1 MNPTLNFQ
9 VGNVRNIP
17 WLNKQIKIV
26 GQQVKALALK
36 AVSLSRTDWDS
47 YETSWDFTELP
58 LLKSDY
64 HEPTIR
70 EPYQRLR
77 AHWWEMTREMQRL
90 EEENNRI
97 FIEAYGLQDELTPE
111 VPLSEIT
118 LTCNPYYR
126 YGGDKSEEE
135 LEELLLLDTIKEYIS
150 YAVGCMFGRYSLDEE
165 GLVFAGGDFDPSVY
179 KTFPADQNN
188 VIPILAD
195 DYFSDDIVTRF
206 VDFVRITFSEETLE
220 ENLNFIADT
229 LGRRKKE
236 TARDTI
242 RRYFLNDFYKDHVRT
257 YKKRPIYWL
266 FTSSG
271 RGKAFNALV
280 YLHRYQPDTVAILRT
295 DYLHRLQDVLEVEK
309 QQLQRI
315 INEEAGSRSARSADK
330 KLTQLERQLQELNKY
345 EELVHHYADMR
356 IDLDLDDGVKVNYA
370 KLGELLANI

>member
-1 MNPTLNFQ
+1 M
-9 VGNVRNIP
+9 
-17 WLNKQIKIV
+17 
-26 GQQVKALALK
+26 
-36 AVSLSRTDWDS
+36 SSSRIDWDS

-70 EPYQRLR
+70 ETYQRLR